1 LTPALLLQRTQAAAG
16 KAELHEMQQQLVQ
29 LRDDEKALMKSH
41 ESDLLH
47 LKSMKAKNQEL
58 ERDVLRM
65 QQREKLLSNIKLL
78 ESQIPLVK
86 YTESKAR
93 YDRAQINYE
102 AAKDSY
108 KRAKDEVAPIKNLM
122 E

>member
-1 LTPALLLQRTQAAAG
+1 
-16 KAELHEMQQQLVQ
+16 MQQKLVQ
-29 LRDDEKALMKSH
+29 LRDDEKALMKTH

-47 LKSMKAKNQEL
+47 LKSMKVKNQEL

-65 QQREKLLSNIKLL
+65 QQREKLQKNIKLL

-86 YTESKAR
+86 YTESKAK
-93 YDRAQINYE
+93 YDRAQIDYE

-108 KRAKDEVAPIKNLM
+108 QVAKNEVAPIKNLI
-122 E
+122 EWVYHLVHIHYIPHLN